1 MKLRDEVMATLGKSK
16 ANPKNL
22 PVGEHEE
29 WKVAIYDDMA
39 RLTKWAIYEFNR
51 WLDEEYRTYGGK
63 TMQHYYNEFS
73 TPDFTKRL
81 QVDFN
86 DVLEKGIEVLGIN
99 ARREEVDGYDYIFVS
114 NGDHEIEFKLTSAGT
129 NSSFATGNKT
139 STFGNKKASLVWTI
153 KYVWED
159 NQISE
164 IAMDL
169 ADTSLYNLALRIL
182 KKVSQSVWKSSG
194 GRKDSFSTLLL
205 LNEEIGCIIGYLGN
219 VYKGGKWLQLSTLPL
234 EEAFK
239 NVRD

>member
-73 TPDFTKRL
+73 TPDFTKRI

-86 DVLEKGIEVLGIN
+86 DEFVNWLVDFGITLDGTEHEDVDPDSEEYAELLVEKWAKGALMSLAATMLVDDGGDTFRSVVASEPEGTIVQHLEID
-99 ARREEVDGYDYIFVS
+99 RENLEEYY
-114 NGDHEIEFKLTSAGT
+114 GDELTPEQIQDIA
-129 NSSFATGNKT
+129 NKT
-139 STFGNKKASLVWTI
+139 RNRR
-153 KYVWED
+153 
-159 NQISE
+159 
-164 IAMDL
+164 M
-169 ADTSLYNLALRIL
+169 
-182 KKVSQSVWKSSG
+182 
-194 GRKDSFSTLLL
+194 
-205 LNEEIGCIIGYLGN
+205 
-219 VYKGGKWLQLSTLPL
+219 YK
-234 EEAFK
+234 
-239 NVRD
+239 